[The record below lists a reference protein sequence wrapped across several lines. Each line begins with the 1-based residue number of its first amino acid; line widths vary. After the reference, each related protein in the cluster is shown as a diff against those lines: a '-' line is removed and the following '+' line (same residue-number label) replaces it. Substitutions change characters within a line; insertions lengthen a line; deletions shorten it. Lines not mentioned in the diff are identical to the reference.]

1 MQEFQ
6 KRIEDRAQKRGS
18 RLARTP
24 IVLSSGLL
32 YFSLYVPVLIT
43 SMLSNVPPSN
53 PIPTVGMMVMKA
65 LVVTQWMGYI
75 MGAVADLT
83 KSYVKESKKDGKF
96 LVTSGI
102 FSLLR
107 HPNYTGEIIAW
118 TSSQLCATVAT
129 AYMLQ
134 NKFSTK
140 LLGLFG
146 LSMIGWIGIMFVLLQ
161 ATSGLEKRQKEEYGD
176 TERYKNWVASTW
188 SGWMLPPKQSS
199 TSSETTEP
207 HEITL
212 DDETEE
218 ESGSGI

>member
-1 MQEFQ
+1 
-6 KRIEDRAQKRGS
+6 
-18 RLARTP
+18 
-24 IVLSSGLL
+24 
-32 YFSLYVPVLIT
+32 
-43 SMLSNVPPSN
+43 
-53 PIPTVGMMVMKA
+53 
-65 LVVTQWMGYI
+65 
-75 MGAVADLT
+75 
-83 KSYVKESKKDGKF
+83 
-96 LVTSGI
+96 
-102 FSLLR
+102 
-107 HPNYTGEIIAW
+107 
-118 TSSQLCATVAT
+118 
-129 AYMLQ
+129 MLQ